1 MTTVRLND
9 EMEKKLSILT
19 ELEKKT
25 KSELIKKAIFEYYEN
40 NTQKKSPYDLGKDLF
55 GKYGSNE
62 KDLSE
67 KYKTK
72 IMEKLNEKY
81 SH

>member
-9 EMEKKLSILT
+9 EMEKKLAILT

-40 NTQKKSPYDLGKDLF
+40 HTQKKSPYDLGKDLF